1 MRGSI
6 DKAVFDVEQG
16 VRPAL
21 FVCCTTVLGV
31 CSHMVWFPKTFL

>member
-16 VRPAL
+16 VRTAL
-21 FVCCTTVLGV
+21 FVRCTTVLCV
-31 CSHMVWFPKTFL
+31 RSHMFWFPKTFL